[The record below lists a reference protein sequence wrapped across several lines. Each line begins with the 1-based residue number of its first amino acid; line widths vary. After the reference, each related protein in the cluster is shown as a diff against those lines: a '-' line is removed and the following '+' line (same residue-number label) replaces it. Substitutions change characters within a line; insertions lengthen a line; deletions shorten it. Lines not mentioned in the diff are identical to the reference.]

1 MGQFG
6 GTTTTVYH
14 YDDIF
19 VLKINKEGQL
29 VWGRSIFK
37 RSTSPSYNAFLK
49 NDKLY
54 IILNSGKKLLKKKDG
69 RTKVSQGLFES
80 SSLYNIIFSKN
91 GEVVYEKIQD
101 NKRKTFYLPYFGN
114 YDFDRFI
121 MPNNVINRKKFM
133 ILE

>member
-6 GTTTTVYH
+6 GTMTTVFH

-19 VLKINKEGQL
+19 VVKIDSKGEL
-29 VWGRSIFK
+29 LWGRSIFK
-37 RSTSPSYNAFLK
+37 RSTEPSYNAFLK
-49 NDKLY
+49 NDELY
-54 IILNSGKKLLKKKDG
+54 LILNSGKRLVKKDDG
-69 RTKVSQGLFES
+69 RTKVSQGIFES
-80 SSLYNIIFSKN
+80 SALYNIIFRES
-91 GEVVYEKIQD
+91 GEVVYEKSQN
-101 NKRKTFYLPYFGN
+101 NKKKSYYLPYYGN